1 MTVFAARPMATDPV
15 ILSGVAAS
23 IVRRHPITTWFNI
36 GGGADLFARPTDAAQ
51 LGKLVAAYPDVR
63 VLGDGAN
70 LLIDDDGA
78 PGLVIELSEPA
89 WTKVEVDAKSG
100 VIRVGAG
107 AKLPQLI
114 HKAVHAGL
122 GGLEVLG
129 GIPATIG
136 GALMM
141 NAGGAFGQIADC
153 VSVVRGISKTGEAV
167 ELRRDQIA
175 FGYRQSGLDGLIL
188 TEAELR
194 LTPGDAGVL
203 RRRLLEIMEY
213 KKNSQPMAANSA
225 GCAFKNPTLT
235 ADLEGVA
242 AAGTR
247 VSAGMLIDR
256 AGLKGLRVGGAEV
269 SPVHA
274 NFIVTH
280 PGSSASNVI
289 SLMAEIVRRVRD
301 RFGVTL
307 HREVVVWSKHD
318 VPG

>member
-1 MTVFAARPMATDPV
+1 MAIDPG
-15 ILSGVAAS
+15 ILSS
-23 IVRRHPITTWFNI
+23 IVRRHPITTWFKI
-36 GGGADLFARPTDAAQ
+36 GGGADLFSRPTDGAHLA
-51 LGKLVAAYPDVR
+51 KLVAAFPDVR

-70 LLIDDDGA
+70 LLIDDDGT
-78 PGLVIELSEPA
+78 PGLVVELSEPA
-89 WTKVEVDAKSG
+89 WTKVEIDGKTG
-100 VIRVGAG
+100 VVRVGAG
-107 AKLPQLI
+107 VKLPQLI

-122 GGLEVLG
+122 GGLEVLA

-136 GALMM
+136 GALVM
-141 NAGGAFGQIADC
+141 NAGGAFGQIADTA
-153 VSVVRGISKTGEAV
+153 SVVRGITKTGEAV

-175 FGYRQSGLDGLIL
+175 FGYRHSGLDGLIL
-188 TEAELR
+188 TEAELT

-203 RRRLLEIMEY
+203 RRRLLEIMDY

-225 GCAFKNPTLT
+225 GCAFKNPTLK

-269 SPVHA
+269 SPMHA

-280 PGSSASNVI
+280 AGASASNVI
-289 SLMAEIVRRVRD
+289 SLMAEIGRRVHD

-307 HREVVVWSKHD
+307 RREVVVWSKHEL
-318 VPG
+318 PE